1 MQVFTEDQFGE
12 RTLTVIGARVLL
24 VPTQKLVGGLGFPD
38 ELNHSWCYEAAG
50 PRVRR
55 RVTLED
61 QFGANRVRVERP
73 RFFRSRRLTVV

>member
-38 ELNHSWCYEAAG
+38 ELNRSSA
-50 PRVRR
+50 
-55 RVTLED
+55 T
-61 QFGANRVRVERP
+61 
-73 RFFRSRRLTVV
+73 RSRRLTVV